1 MGQSVGTTF
10 PSFVRTSTS
19 CKEKKKKTHKTMNK
33 EALINNVIESA
44 VEMTREYDCNTE
56 EEIRNLIS
64 GEVDYAYKM
73 NDDVTPEQRRAL
85 AQALCEAVI
94 SRRFKESRSPME
106 SFNITSVSRAD
117 LEQKGYDTSA
127 ITDEQMQ
134 KLASKMSDDYCEQ
147 LFWTSMDIIAENLG
161 FPKKERYT
169 VWVGGGEVND
179 VLLTKEKAEELAE
192 SYRSKGY
199 DDVKVEEV

>member
-1 MGQSVGTTF
+1 MNYETRMK
-10 PSFVRTSTS
+10 PSLFNSQPKHLNINIMD
-19 CKEKKKKTHKTMNK
+19 KESIINK
-33 EALINNVIESA
+33 VIESA
-44 VEMTREYDCNTE
+44 VEMTREYNCNTE

-85 AQALCEAVI
+85 AQALSEAVI
-94 SRRFKESRSPME
+94 SRRFKENRSPME

-117 LEQKGYDTSA
+117 LEEKGYDTSA

-134 KLASKMSDDYCEQ
+134 KLASKMADDYCEQ

-161 FPKKERYT
+161 FPKKARYT

-179 VLLTKEKAEELAE
+179 ELLTKDQAEKLAE
-192 SYRSKGY
+192 DYRSKGY

>member
-1 MGQSVGTTF
+1 
-10 PSFVRTSTS
+10 
-19 CKEKKKKTHKTMNK
+19 MNK

>member
-1 MGQSVGTTF
+1 
-10 PSFVRTSTS
+10 
-19 CKEKKKKTHKTMNK
+19 MNK
-33 EALINNVIESA
+33 EAIINNVIESA

-73 NDDVTPEQRRAL
+73 NDDVTPEQRKAL

-94 SRRFKESRSPME
+94 SRRFKENRSPME

-117 LEQKGYDTSA
+117 LEEKGYDTSA

-134 KLASKMSDDYCEQ
+134 KLASKMADDYCEQ

-161 FPKKERYT
+161 FPKKERNT

-192 SYRSKGY
+192 NYRSKGY
-199 DDVKVEEV
+199 DDVIVEEV